1 MPRVAEIKPF
11 KTPQGWRVN
20 IPKSMAADGKRHKKY
35 FRTES
40 EANRYAGKL
49 RSQYASG
56 VRGSA
61 LPLAI
66 ALQAT
71 EAISILEGTGVGLV
85 EAAKI
90 VAKQMATSG
99 AQETFLQR
107 YDRAV
112 LDGEGRWSKR
122 YRQDMDRMLRWLPK
136 GFLSL
141 PCGTIDRAVVEAAL
155 VQDRPLARSTIDA
168 RATRVLAVLHYRERH
183 RKSSEIK
190 ILTLTEVEAV
200 LGHCQSVEERRVVA
214 LLAFAGIRPDAESG
228 EIARIDWEA
237 VGAKEIYIAPATS
250 KTGSDRHIPLTPR
263 LRAELVGHP
272 TEGPVLPAGWRRSWQ
287 RIRKAAG
294 IAGEQDILRH
304 SFASHYLAAT
314 DEARAKAAMG
324 HTAGS
329 STLFRHYRRAVTQA
343 DGLAYF
349 GMCQDKKKRTKS
361 G

>member
-1 MPRVAEIKPF
+1 MPRRPSI
-11 KTPQGWRVN
+11 
-20 IPKSMAADGKRHKKY
+20 IPKETPEGVRVSIPATLSNDGKRHRKF
-35 FRTES
+35 FRTIS
-40 EANRYAGKL
+40 EAKKFAASLRNQYDSGFRNRAI
-49 RSQYASG
+49 
-56 VRGSA
+56 SA
-61 LPLAI
+61 NLAADAAI
-66 ALQAT
+66 AVELLAPT
-71 EAISILEGTGVGLV
+71 GLSLLEAVRVVVKQLSQTGG
-85 EAAKI
+85 
-90 VAKQMATSG
+90 S
-99 AQETFLQR
+99 ETFEER
-107 YDRAV
+107 YHRAV
-112 LDGEGRWSKR
+112 ANGSTRWSKR
-122 YRQDMDRMLRWLPK
+122 YRQDMDRLLRWLPK
-136 GFLSL
+136 KFLSL

-190 ILTLTEVEAV
+190 ILTLAEVESV
-200 LGHCQSVEERRVVA
+200 LGNCQSPEERRVVA

-228 EIARIDWEA
+228 EIARLDWEA

-250 KTGSDRHIPLTPR
+250 KTGSDRHIEITPR
-263 LRAELVGHP
+263 LRAEIAGHP
-272 TEGPVLPAGWRRSWQ
+272 ASGPVLPANWRRVWK

-314 DEARAKAAMG
+314 DEAKAKAAMG

-349 GMCQDKKKRTKS
+349 GLCHDKKKRTKS

>member
-136 GFLSL
+136 GFLAK
-141 PCGTIDRAVVEAAL
+141 PCGVIDRGVIEKALVEDRKLSRATIDMRTT
-155 VQDRPLARSTIDA
+155 RTLAI
-168 RATRVLAVLHYRERH
+168 LHYRERH
-183 RKSSEIK
+183 RKSTEIK
-190 ILTLTEVEAV
+190 ILTLAEVEAV

-214 LLAFAGIRPDAESG
+214 LLAFSGIRPDAESG
-228 EIARIDWEA
+228 EIARLGWEA
-237 VGAKEIYIAPATS
+237 VGAKEIYIAPTTS

-263 LRAELVGHP
+263 LRAEIDGHP
-272 TEGPVLPAGWRRSWQ
+272 ASGPVLPANWRRAWQ

>member
-1 MPRVAEIKPF
+1 MR
-11 KTPQGWRVN
+11 RLLN
-20 IPKSMAADGKRHKKY
+20 
-35 FRTES
+35 
-40 EANRYAGKL
+40 
-49 RSQYASG
+49 
-56 VRGSA
+56 
-61 LPLAI
+61 
-66 ALQAT
+66 
-71 EAISILEGTGVGLV
+71 
-85 EAAKI
+85 
-90 VAKQMATSG
+90 
-99 AQETFLQR
+99 
-107 YDRAV
+107 
-112 LDGEGRWSKR
+112 
-122 YRQDMDRMLRWLPK
+122 WLPK

-183 RKSSEIK
+183 RKNTEIK
-190 ILTLTEVEAV
+190 ILTLAEVEKV
-200 LGHCQSVEERRVVA
+200 LSHCQSVEERRVVA

-228 EIARIDWEA
+228 EIARLDWEA

-349 GMCQDKKKRTKS
+349 GMCDCES
-361 G
+361 VYLPPFCVIE

>member
-1 MPRVAEIKPF
+1 MSEAKKFAASLRNQHDSGFRNRAISA
-11 KTPQGWRVN
+11 N
-20 IPKSMAADGKRHKKY
+20 LAADAALAVDLLTPTGL
-35 FRTES
+35 S
-40 EANRYAGKL
+40 LLEA
-49 RSQYASG
+49 
-56 VRGSA
+56 VRVVVNQLTQTGGS
-61 LPLAI
+61 
-66 ALQAT
+66 
-71 EAISILEGTGVGLV
+71 
-85 EAAKI
+85 
-90 VAKQMATSG
+90 
-99 AQETFLQR
+99 ETFTER
-107 YDRAV
+107 YSRAV
-112 LDGEGRWSKR
+112 ADGNDRWSKR
-122 YRQDMDRMLRWLPK
+122 YQSEMRRLLNWLPK

-228 EIARIDWEA
+228 EIARLDWEA

-250 KTGSDRHIPLTPR
+250 KTGSDRHIEITPR
-263 LRAELVGHP
+263 LRAEIDGHP

>member
-1 MPRVAEIKPF
+1 
-11 KTPQGWRVN
+11 
-20 IPKSMAADGKRHKKY
+20 MAADGKRHRKFFSVK
-35 FRTES
+35 RD
-40 EANRYAGKL
+40 ADRYAGKL
-49 RSQYASG
+49 RSSWSSGLRGGMISAS
-56 VRGSA
+56 VAMEAQKA
-61 LPLAI
+61 LAM
-66 ALQAT
+66 
-71 EAISILEGTGVGLV
+71 LEGTGIGLL

-122 YRQDMDRMLRWLPK
+122 YRQDIDRMLRWLPK

-141 PCGTIDRAVVEAAL
+141 PCGTIDRAVVEVAL
-155 VQDRPLARSTIDA
+155 AQDRPLARSTIDA

-228 EIARIDWEA
+228 EIARLDWEA
-237 VGAKEIYIAPATS
+237 VGAKDVYIAPSVS
-250 KTGSDRHIPLTPR
+250 KTGSDRHIEITPR
-263 LRAELVGHP
+263 LRELLEGHP
-272 TEGPVLPAGWRRSWQ
+272 ASGPVLPANWRRSWQ

-314 DEARAKAAMG
+314 DEAKAKAAMG

>member
-11 KTPQGWRVN
+11 KTDQGWRVN

-40 EANRYAGKL
+40 EAKRYAGKL
-49 RSQYASG
+49 RSSYASG
-56 VRGSA
+56 VRGSTI
-61 LPLAI
+61 PLEVAV
-66 ALQAT
+66 QAT
-71 EAISILEGTGVGLV
+71 EALRLLEGTGIGLL

-90 VAKQMATSG
+90 VAKQMASSG

-136 GFLSL
+136 KFLSL

-155 VQDRPLARSTIDA
+155 VESRPLSRSTIDA

-183 RKSSEIK
+183 RKSTEIK
-190 ILTLTEVEAV
+190 ILTLAEVEKV
-200 LGHCQSVEERRVVA
+200 LSHCQSVDERRVVA

-228 EIARIDWEA
+228 EIARLDWEA
-237 VGAKEIYIAPATS
+237 VGAQEIYIAPATS

-263 LRAELVGHP
+263 LRAELKGHP
-272 TEGPVLPAGWRRSWQ
+272 TEGPVLPAGWRRVWQ

-304 SFASHYLAAT
+304 SYASHYLAAT

-329 STLFRHYRRAVTQA
+329 STIFRHYRRAVVVA

-349 GMCQDKKKRTKS
+349 GLKPSEK

>member
-1 MPRVAEIKPF
+1 
-11 KTPQGWRVN
+11 
-20 IPKSMAADGKRHKKY
+20 MAHGGDTQTFSQRYQLAVADGSTRWSH
-35 FRTES
+35 
-40 EANRYAGKL
+40 RY
-49 RSQYASG
+49 QID
-56 VRGSA
+56 V
-61 LPLAI
+61 
-66 ALQAT
+66 
-71 EAISILEGTGVGLV
+71 
-85 EAAKI
+85 AKI
-90 VAKQMATSG
+90 P
-99 AQETFLQR
+99 
-107 YDRAV
+107 
-112 LDGEGRWSKR
+112 RWVSESFMGK
-122 YRQDMDRMLRWLPK
+122 
-136 GFLSL
+136 
-141 PCGTIDRAVVEAAL
+141 PCGTIDRAVIEEVLVE
-155 VQDRPLARSTIDA
+155 DRPLKRSTLEA
-168 RATRVLAVLHYRERH
+168 RTRMILAVLNYRERH

-190 ILTLTEVEAV
+190 ILTLAEVEKV
-200 LGHCQSVEERRVVA
+200 LSHCQTPEERRVVA

-228 EIARIDWEA
+228 EIARLDWEA

-263 LRAELVGHP
+263 LRAEIDGHP
-272 TEGPVLPAGWRRSWQ
+272 VSGSVLPAGWRRAWQ

>member
-11 KTPQGWRVN
+11 KTLQGWRVN

-40 EANRYAGKL
+40 DANRYAGKL
-49 RSQYASG
+49 RAQYASG
-56 VRGSA
+56 VRGST
-61 LPLAI
+61 LPLAV
-66 ALQAT
+66 AMQAT
-71 EAISILEGTGVGLV
+71 EAISILQPTGIGLL

-99 AQETFLQR
+99 AQETFSQR

-122 YRQDMDRMLRWLPK
+122 YRQDMDRLLRWLPK
-136 GFLSL
+136 KFLSL

-168 RATRVLAVLHYRERH
+168 RSTRVLAVLHYRERH

-190 ILTLTEVEAV
+190 ILTLAEVEKV

-228 EIARIDWEA
+228 EIARLDWEA
-237 VGAKEIYIAPATS
+237 VGAKDVYIAPSVS
-250 KTGSDRHIPLTPR
+250 KTGSDRHIEITPR
-263 LRAELVGHP
+263 LRELLEGHP
-272 TEGPVLPAGWRRSWQ
+272 ASGPVRPVQWRRSWQ

-294 IAGEQDILRH
+294 LTGQDTLRH
-304 SFASHYLAAT
+304 SYASHILAAT
-314 DEARAKAAMG
+314 SEENAKQCLG

-349 GMCQDKKKRTKS
+349 GMCDDKKKRTKS

>member
-1 MPRVAEIKPF
+1 MSEAKKFAASLRNQYDSGFRNRAISA
-11 KTPQGWRVN
+11 N
-20 IPKSMAADGKRHKKY
+20 LAAD
-35 FRTES
+35 
-40 EANRYAGKL
+40 A
-49 RSQYASG
+49 
-56 VRGSA
+56 
-61 LPLAI
+61 AI
-66 ALQAT
+66 AVELLAPT
-71 EAISILEGTGVGLV
+71 GLSFLEAVRLVVKQLTQTGG
-85 EAAKI
+85 
-90 VAKQMATSG
+90 S
-99 AQETFLQR
+99 ETFEER
-107 YDRAV
+107 YHRAV
-112 LDGEGRWSKR
+112 ANGSDRWSKR
-122 YRQDMDRMLRWLPK
+122 YRQDMDRLLRWLPK
-136 GFLSL
+136 KFLSL

-168 RATRVLAVLHYRERH
+168 RSTRVLAVLHYRERH

-190 ILTLTEVEAV
+190 ILTLTEVEKV
-200 LGHCQSVEERRVVA
+200 LSHCQSPEERRVVA

-228 EIARIDWEA
+228 EIARLDWEA
-237 VGAKEIYIAPATS
+237 VGAKEIYIAPAVS
-250 KTGSDRHIPLTPR
+250 KTGADRHIPLTPR

-272 TEGPVLPAGWRRSWQ
+272 VKGPVLPAGWRRAWQ

-314 DEARAKAAMG
+314 DEAKAKAAMG

-349 GMCQDKKKRTKS
+349 GLCDDKKKRTQS

>member
-1 MPRVAEIKPF
+1 MVSVPP
-11 KTPQGWRVN
+11 T
-20 IPKSMAADGKRHKKY
+20 MAADRKRHRK
-35 FRTES
+35 FFATERDAS
-40 EANRYAGKL
+40 RYASKL
-49 RSQYASG
+49 RGAHNAGHRAGLISVNLAVDAQE
-56 VRGSA
+56 A
-61 LPLAI
+61 LRV
-66 ALQAT
+66 
-71 EAISILEGTGVGLV
+71 LEPTGIGLL

-99 AQETFLQR
+99 AQETFSQR

-122 YRQDMDRMLRWLPK
+122 YRQDMELLLRWLPK
-136 GFLSL
+136 KFLSL

-168 RATRVLAVLHYRERH
+168 RSTRVLAVLHYRERH

-190 ILTLTEVEAV
+190 ILTLAEVEKV
-200 LGHCQSVEERRVVA
+200 LSHCQTPEERRVVA

-228 EIARIDWEA
+228 EIARLDWEA
-237 VGAKEIYIAPATS
+237 VGAKEIYIAPTTS
-250 KTGSDRHIPLTPR
+250 KTGSDRHIEITPR
-263 LRAELVGHP
+263 LRAEIDGHP
-272 TEGPVLPAGWRRSWQ
+272 TEGPVLPANWRRSWQ

-314 DEARAKAAMG
+314 SEEQAKAAMG

-329 STLFRHYRRAVTQA
+329 STLFRHYRRAVTQP

-349 GMCQDKKKRTKS
+349 GLCQDKKKRTKS

>member
-1 MPRVAEIKPF
+1 MVSVPP
-11 KTPQGWRVN
+11 
-20 IPKSMAADGKRHKKY
+20 SMAADGRRHRK
-35 FRTES
+35 FFATER
-40 EANRYAGKL
+40 EAARYASKL
-49 RSQYASG
+49 RGAHNAGQRAG
-56 VRGSA
+56 LISA
-61 LPLAI
+61 NLAI
-66 ALQAT
+66 QAQ
-71 EAISILEGTGVGLV
+71 EAIKILEPTGIGLV

-90 VAKQMATSG
+90 VARQMAASG
-99 AQETFLQR
+99 SQETFRKR
-107 YDRAV
+107 YKRV
-112 LDGEGRWSKR
+112 LLAGEGRWSDR
-122 YRQDMDRMLRWLPK
+122 YELEMARVPRWVPEKFLDM
-136 GFLSL
+136 
-141 PCGTIDRAVVEAAL
+141 PCGTIDRAVIEMAL
-155 VQDRPLARSTIDA
+155 VEDRELK
-168 RATRVLAVLHYRERH
+168 RATLEMRARMILAVLHYRERH

-190 ILTLTEVEAV
+190 ILTLTEVEKV
-200 LGHCQSVEERRVVA
+200 LSHCQSVEERRVVA

-228 EIARIDWEA
+228 EIARLGWEA

-250 KTGSDRHIPLTPR
+250 KTGSDRHIEITPR
-263 LRAELVGHP
+263 LRAELKDHP
-272 TEGPVLPAGWRRSWQ
+272 ASGPVLPAGWRRSWQ

-304 SFASHYLAAT
+304 SFASHYLADT

>member
-1 MPRVAEIKPF
+1 
-11 KTPQGWRVN
+11 
-20 IPKSMAADGKRHKKY
+20 
-35 FRTES
+35 
-40 EANRYAGKL
+40 
-49 RSQYASG
+49 
-56 VRGSA
+56 
-61 LPLAI
+61 
-66 ALQAT
+66 
-71 EAISILEGTGVGLV
+71 
-85 EAAKI
+85 
-90 VAKQMATSG
+90 MATSG

-112 LDGEGRWSKR
+112 LDGEGHWSKR
-122 YRQDMDRMLRWLPK
+122 YRQDMELLLRWLPK

-168 RATRVLAVLHYRERH
+168 RSTRVLAVLNYRERH

-190 ILTLTEVEAV
+190 ILTLAEVEAV

-228 EIARIDWEA
+228 EIARLDWEA

-263 LRAELVGHP
+263 LRAEIDGHP
-272 TEGPVLPAGWRRSWQ
+272 VSGPVLPAGWRRSWQ
-287 RIRKAAG
+287 RIRKAVG

-349 GMCQDKKKRTKS
+349 GLEE
-361 G
+361 

>member
-1 MPRVAEIKPF
+1 
-11 KTPQGWRVN
+11 
-20 IPKSMAADGKRHKKY
+20 MAADRKRHRK
-35 FRTES
+35 FFATER
-40 EANRYAGKL
+40 EAARYASKL
-49 RSQYASG
+49 RGAHNAGHRAGLISVNLAVDAQE
-56 VRGSA
+56 A
-61 LPLAI
+61 LRV
-66 ALQAT
+66 
-71 EAISILEGTGVGLV
+71 LEPTGIGLL

-99 AQETFLQR
+99 AQETFSQR

-122 YRQDMDRMLRWLPK
+122 YRQDMDRLLRWLPK
-136 GFLSL
+136 KFLSL
-141 PCGTIDRAVVEAAL
+141 PCGTIDRLVVEAAL
-155 VQDRPLARSTIDA
+155 VEDRPLARSTIDA

-190 ILTLTEVEAV
+190 ILTLAEVENV

-228 EIARIDWEA
+228 EIARLDWEA
-237 VGAKEIYIAPATS
+237 VGAKDVYIAPSVS
-250 KTGSDRHIPLTPR
+250 KTGSDRHIEISPR
-263 LRAELVGHP
+263 LRELLEGHP
-272 TEGPVLPAGWRRSWQ
+272 ASGPVRPVQWRRSWQ
-287 RIRKAAG
+287 RIRKSAG
-294 IAGEQDILRH
+294 LTGQDTLRH
-304 SFASHYLAAT
+304 SYASHILAAT
-314 DEARAKAAMG
+314 SEENAKQCLG

-349 GMCQDKKKRTKS
+349 GMCDDKKKRTKS

>member
-136 GFLSL
+136 GFLAK
-141 PCGTIDRAVVEAAL
+141 PCGVIDRGVIEKALVEDRKLSRATIDMRTT
-155 VQDRPLARSTIDA
+155 RTLAI
-168 RATRVLAVLHYRERH
+168 LHYRERH
-183 RKSSEIK
+183 RKSTEIK
-190 ILTLTEVEAV
+190 ILTLAEVEAV
-200 LGHCQSVEERRVVA
+200 LGHCQSPEERRVVA

-228 EIARIDWEA
+228 EIARLDWEA
-237 VGAKEIYIAPATS
+237 VGAQEIYIAPATS

-263 LRAELVGHP
+263 LRAEIDGHP
-272 TEGPVLPAGWRRSWQ
+272 AEGPVLPAGWRRAWQ

-304 SFASHYLAAT
+304 SFASHMLAAT
-314 DEARAKAAMG
+314 NEERTKSSLG

-329 STLFRHYRRAVTQA
+329 STLFRHYRRAVTLA
-343 DGLAYF
+343 DGLVYF
-349 GMCQDKKKRTKS
+349 GLCDDKKKRTKS

>member
-1 MPRVAEIKPF
+1 MARVAEIKPF

-40 EANRYAGKL
+40 EAKRYAGKL

-56 VRGSA
+56 VRGSTI
-61 LPLAI
+61 PLEVAV
-66 ALQAT
+66 QAT
-71 EAISILEGTGVGLV
+71 EALRLLEPTGIGLL

-99 AQETFLQR
+99 AQETFSQR

-112 LDGEGRWSKR
+112 LDGEGRWSNR
-122 YRQDMDRMLRWLPK
+122 YRQDMDRLLRWLPK
-136 GFLSL
+136 KFLSL
-141 PCGTIDRAVVEAAL
+141 PCGTIDRLVVEAAL
-155 VQDRPLARSTIDA
+155 VEDRPLARSTIDA

-183 RKSSEIK
+183 RKSTEIK
-190 ILTLTEVEAV
+190 ILTLAEVEAV

-228 EIARIDWEA
+228 EIARLDWEA

-263 LRAELVGHP
+263 LRAEIDGHP
-272 TEGPVLPAGWRRSWQ
+272 ASGPVLPANWRRSWQ

-349 GMCQDKKKRTKS
+349 GLKPLSK